1 MILLNATPHAVDLIV
16 DGQNFEIPPCGIVTR
31 IAVVREMVDE
41 IMFDGAQVPINVVK
55 PGLTLNLPDYQEGVV
70 LIVSRLVAEANP
82 HRYDLVFPDG
92 LSRNDAGEVIG
103 CSALGSMWREPVVAG

>member
-1 MILLNATPHAVDLIV
+1 MMLLNATPHAVDLIV
-16 DGQNFEIPPCGIVTR
+16 DGKNLEIPTSRIVTR
-31 IAVVREMVDE
+31 IALVREMVDE

-55 PGLTLNLPDYQEGVV
+55 PGPTLNLPEYQEGVV

-82 HRYDLVFPDG
+82 DRYDLVFPDS